1 MPRSSA
7 QVYETVSKQSLEGR
21 ELEATVLLKAARKL
35 RTCSQHWEDV
45 ERTADLQA
53 LDDALRY
60 NQKLWTVFQ
69 AEISDPASPLP
80 RDLRRNL
87 LLLSAYVDKTTFQI
101 LASPEKSKLDTL
113 VRINTNIA
121 EGLMEN
127 IAPAGAEAQQPD
139 ALGGVDITL

>member
-35 RTCSQHWEDV
+35 RTCSQHWEEV
-45 ERTADLQA
+45 ERSADLQA

-60 NQKLWTVFQ
+60 NQKLWTIFQ
-69 AEISDPASPLP
+69 AELSDPASPLP

-87 LLLSAYVDKTTFQI
+87 LLLSVYIDKTTFQI

-121 EGLMEN
+121 EGLMQN
-127 IAPAGAEAQQPD
+127 AAPAGAATPQPD
-139 ALGGVDITL
+139 TLEGLDVTF